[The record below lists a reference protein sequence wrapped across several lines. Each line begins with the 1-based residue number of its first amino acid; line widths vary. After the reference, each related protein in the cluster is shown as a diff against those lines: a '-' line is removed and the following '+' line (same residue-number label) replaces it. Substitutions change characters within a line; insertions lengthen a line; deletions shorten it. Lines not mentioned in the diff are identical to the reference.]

1 MRIYITKFCKP
12 CKDGLKPAVS
22 KTGFGTDLS
31 LPLHMSF
38 VELVD
43 LIHDIYEK
51 ISAKTLYS
59 SVFKEIKFTIT
70 IKY

>member
-1 MRIYITKFCKP
+1 MKIYITKFCKP
-12 CKDGLKPAVS
+12 RKDGLKPFIS
-22 KTGFGTDLS
+22 KQGFGADLS

-43 LIHDIYEK
+43 MIHDIYDK